1 VILRPKK
8 GARIYYSVMTATTTS
23 PSLRTLGNSDLHL
36 TAIGFGAWA
45 IGGGN
50 WDFGWGPQ
58 DDAESIRAIHQ
69 ALDEGINWIDTAA
82 IYGLGHSE
90 EIVARAV
97 GTSSYK
103 PLIFTKC
110 AMRWDDNRTIYRS
123 IKAAS
128 VQEELEGSLRRLGVE
143 TIDLYQIHWPN
154 PDAEIEEGWAE
165 LARQQKAGK
174 IRWIGVSNFNV
185 EQMKRAQA
193 IAPITSLQPPYS
205 MLRPAVEKQ
214 ILPYCQAN
222 GIGVINYSPMV
233 SGLLT
238 GRMSAE
244 RVAAMSADDWRRKA
258 VEFNEPR
265 LSRNLRLVE
274 LLREIGSAHGVEP
287 GVVAVAWTLHHPAVT
302 AAIVG
307 GRSGEQVKGLSP
319 ALHFRLSDEEYAR
332 IGTFLAENPVA

>member
-1 VILRPKK
+1 
-8 GARIYYSVMTATTTS
+8 MATTS
-23 PSLRTLGNSDLHL
+23 SLSLRTLGNSDLHL

-50 WDFGWGPQ
+50 WDFGWGSQ
-58 DDAESIRAIHQ
+58 DDSASIAAIHQ

-90 EIVARAV
+90 EIVAKAV
-97 GTSSYK
+97 KGAAQK

-110 AMRWDDNRTIYRS
+110 SMRWDAERKIYRS
-123 IKAAS
+123 LKAAS
-128 VQEELEGSLRRLGVE
+128 VQEELEASLRRLGVE
-143 TIDLYQIHWPN
+143 AIDLYQVHWPN
-154 PDAEIEEGWAE
+154 PDEEIEEGWAE

-185 EQMKRAQA
+185 EQMKRVQA

-205 MLRPAVEKQ
+205 MLRPAIEQ
-214 ILPYCQAN
+214 EILPFCQAS

-244 RVAAMSADDWRRKA
+244 RVAAMPADDWRRKA

-287 GVVAVAWTLHHPAVT
+287 GVVAVAWTLHHPAIT

-307 GRSGEQVKGLSP
+307 GRSAEQVKGLAP
-319 ALHFRLSDEEYAR
+319 ALHLRLSDAEFAG
-332 IGTFLAENPVA
+332 IGAFLAANPV

>member
-1 VILRPKK
+1 MK
-8 GARIYYSVMTATTTS
+8 
-23 PSLRTLGNSDLHL
+23 TLGNSDLKL
-36 TAIGFGAWA
+36 TPIGFGAWA

-58 DDAESIRAIHQ
+58 DDAESIGAIRQ

-82 IYGLGHSE
+82 VYGLGHSE
-90 EIVARAV
+90 EIVAKAV
-97 GTSSYK
+97 KGSSHK

-110 AMRWDDNRTIYRS
+110 SMRWDGERKIYRS
-123 IKAAS
+123 LKAAS
-128 VQEELEGSLRRLGVE
+128 VVEELEASLRRLGVE

-154 PDAEIEEGWAE
+154 PDEELEEGWAE
-165 LARQQKAGK
+165 LAKQQKAGK

-205 MLRPAVEKQ
+205 MLRPAIEQ
-214 ILPYCQAN
+214 EILPWCQAN
-222 GIGVINYSPMV
+222 GVGVINYSPMV

-244 RVAAMSADDWRRKA
+244 RVAAMPSDDWRRKA

-274 LLREIGSAHGVEP
+274 LLRGIGARYGVEP
-287 GVVAVAWTLHHPAVT
+287 GVVAVAWTLHHPAIT

-307 GRSGEQVKGLSP
+307 GRSGEQVKGLAP
-319 ALHFRLSDEEYAR
+319 ALQFQLSDEEFAS
-332 IGTFLAENPVA
+332 IGAFVAANPV

>member
-1 VILRPKK
+1 
-8 GARIYYSVMTATTTS
+8 MTTTAS
-23 PSLRTLGNSDLHL
+23 SLTLRKLGNSDLQL

-50 WDFGWGPQ
+50 WDFAWGAQ
-58 DDAESIRAIHQ
+58 DDSESIRAIHQ

-90 EIVARAV
+90 EIVGKAV
-97 GTSSYK
+97 KGSSHK

-110 AMRWDDNRTIYRS
+110 SMRWDGERKIYRS
-123 IKAAS
+123 LKASS
-128 VQEELEGSLRRLGVE
+128 VAEELDGSLKRLGVE

-154 PDAEIEEGWAE
+154 PEEEIEEGWAE
-165 LARQQKAGK
+165 LARQQAAGK

-185 EQMKRAQA
+185 SQMKRAIE

-205 MLRPAVEKQ
+205 MLRPAIEQ
-214 ILPYCQAN
+214 EILPFCQAN

-244 RVAAMSADDWRRKA
+244 RVAAMPADDWRRKA

-265 LSRNLRLVE
+265 LSRNLRLVD
-274 LLREIGSAHGVEP
+274 LLREIGEAHGVQP
-287 GVVAVAWTLHHPAVT
+287 GVVAVAWTLHHPAIT

-307 GRSGEQVKGLSP
+307 GRSGDQVKGLAP
-319 ALHFRLSDEEYAR
+319 VLQFRLSEQEFAS
-332 IGTFLAENPVA
+332 IGKFLASNPVL

>member
-1 VILRPKK
+1 
-8 GARIYYSVMTATTTS
+8 MTTAA
-23 PSLRTLGNSDLHL
+23 SLSLKTLGNSDLKL
-36 TAIGFGAWA
+36 TPIGFGAWA

-50 WDFGWGPQ
+50 WDFAWGPQ

-82 IYGLGHSE
+82 VYGLGHSE
-90 EIVARAV
+90 EIVGKAV
-97 GTSSYK
+97 QGCGHK

-110 AMRWDDNRTIYRS
+110 SMRWDEKRAIYRS
-123 IKAAS
+123 LQAAS
-128 VQEELEGSLRRLGVE
+128 VREELEDSLHRLGVE

-154 PDAEIEEGWAE
+154 PDEEIEEGWAE
-165 LARQQKAGK
+165 LARQQEAGK
-174 IRWIGVSNFNV
+174 IRWIGVSNFSV

-205 MLRPAVEKQ
+205 MLRPAIEQ
-214 ILPYCQAN
+214 EILPWCEAN
-222 GIGVINYSPMV
+222 GVGVINYSPMV

-244 RVAAMSADDWRRKA
+244 RVAAMPPDDWRRKA

-265 LSRNLRLVE
+265 LSRNLKLVE
-274 LLREIGSAHGVEP
+274 LLREIGTADGVEP
-287 GVVAVAWTLHHPAVT
+287 GVVAVSWTLHHPAIT

-307 GRSGEQVKGLSP
+307 GRSAEQVKGLAP
-319 ALHFRLSDEEYAR
+319 ALHFRLSGQDFAK
-332 IGTFLAENPVA
+332 IGDFLTANPV